1 MTVNKLV
8 SVLDPSG
15 LLPALVEAEII
26 RLIHAQTIAGANV
39 LLTVEADD
47 GQGGTETV
55 QVTGDEFLQA
65 YASFVDHMTSE
76 LSALDASKADLDP
89 VTGKLR
95 ADLAPDISIS
105 DFKGEV
111 ASQAAMLA
119 VVGQNGDYVIRTDTN
134 TMWTVVREPSNV
146 LANWVQW
153 RTPASPVQSVAG
165 KTGAVTLLA
174 ADITN
179 STATGR
185 SVMTATNAAAGRAA
199 IGAGTSS
206 LVIGTASTQAMR
218 GDKNRVVTSLPSSP
232 DPDLIY
238 FVPEV

>member
-15 LLPALVEAEII
+15 ILPALVVAEIV
-26 RLIHAQTIAGANV
+26 RLIHGETIAGDHV
-39 LLTVEADD
+39 LLTVEVDD

-55 QVTGDEFLQA
+55 QLTGDEFLQT
-65 YASFVDHMTSE
+65 YASFVETMTSE
-76 LSALDASKADLDP
+76 LSMLGATKADLDP
-89 VTGKLR
+89 ITGKLR
-95 ADLAPDISIS
+95 ADLAPDIAIS

-111 ASQAAMLA
+111 GSQAAMLA

-165 KTGAVTLLA
+165 KTGAVTLTSWDLT
-174 ADITN
+174 DVLGV
-179 STATGR
+179 GR
-185 SVMTATNAAAGRAA
+185 DLMTAGSATTARQV
-199 IGAGTSS
+199 IGATMVGSGSS
-206 LVIGTASTQAMR
+206 DAMR
-218 GDKNRVVTSLPSSP
+218 GDKIRVVASLPASP
-232 DPDLIY
+232 DPNLVY
-238 FVPEV
+238 LVPEV